1 MSEGQITI
9 LIALL
14 GLIVTMIINISKFT
28 SAVTKI
34 ETSMTHLNEVLH
46 DLKKEFKDSREEL
59 SLKRKRLW
67 EHNEKQDKVL
77 DNHEIRI
84 VQLEHKREEV
94 NNVVSR

>member
-14 GLIVTMIINISKFT
+14 GLIVTLIINITKFT

-46 DLKKEFKDSREEL
+46 DLKKEFKENREEL